1 MASAATLR
9 FSSGVLRVLIVL
21 NILCL
26 FLFAGMVVFSYVAE
40 PRLSELMIRDRGIH
54 EPMVALRSAMAL
66 GIVAVWPAHLLLT
79 RLSQVVSSAGAGAAF
94 SLANAGR
101 LKTIAWATL
110 ALQLLD
116 LAFGWLSYRFED
128 VPAWSPGVTGW
139 IAVLL
144 LFVLAQ
150 VFEQGAAMRDELDAT
165 V

>member
-1 MASAATLR
+1 MGPASTLR
-9 FSSGVLRVLIVL
+9 LSAGVLRVLIVL

-26 FLFAGMVVFSYVAE
+26 FLFVGMVIFSYTAE

-54 EPMVALRSAMAL
+54 DPMLALRSVMAL
-66 GIVAVWPAHLLLT
+66 GIVAVWPAHLMLT
-79 RLSQVVSSAGAGAAF
+79 RLRDLVDSAGAGAAF
-94 SLANAGR
+94 SLANAVR
-101 LKTIAWATL
+101 LKTIAWAVL
-110 ALQLLD
+110 ALQILD
-116 LAFGWLSYRFED
+116 LAFGWVSFRFED
-128 VPAWSPGVTGW
+128 SPGWSPGITGW